1 MQSSRVRL
9 MLVALFGVFALS
21 ALTAAAA
28 QAVEA
33 PRWSVAGKTLGAGET
48 HYLTAK
54 IYTTKENPKLIFV
67 AAGRTLK
74 CLAVRF
80 NSTTPGVIVGSSAG
94 NAGTN
99 LAVLEFFGNCT
110 MEGNGTKC
118 NVEEPIVTNPVKSE
132 GVETEGAK
140 PAESKGSL
148 LTLFTPVSGST
159 FITVHFK
166 AETGGTCTVAETS
179 VTGKLAAQVRKDPEN
194 GTLGELVELGQTPVE
209 AKSWLVNFPSTPIKK
224 VTTIRKGE
232 VAEEAVKL
240 TAFSEEATLTG
251 GILILL
257 AKKNGNLIESDGTLF
272 SPLP

>member
-21 ALTAAAA
+21 ALTAVAA
-28 QAVEA
+28 QAAEA
-33 PRWSVAGKTLGAGET
+33 PRWTVAGKTLGAGET

-54 IYTTKENPKLIFV
+54 IYTTKETPKLKLT
-67 AAGRTLK
+67 AAGRTIT
-74 CLAVRF
+74 CLAVRL
-80 NSTTPGVIVGSSAG
+80 NSTTPGVIIGSSAG

-99 LAVLEFFGNCT
+99 LEVVEFFGNCKV
-110 MEGNGTKC
+110 EGNGTKC
-118 NVEEPIVTNPVKSE
+118 NIEEPIVTSPVKSE

-148 LTLFTPVSGST
+148 LTLFTPVEGST
-159 FITVHFK
+159 FVTLHFK
-166 AETGGTCTVAETS
+166 AETGGSCTLTETK
-179 VTGKLAAQVRKDPEN
+179 VTGKVAAQVRKDPEN
-194 GTLGELVELGQTPVE
+194 GELGELVELGQTPVE
-209 AKSWLVNFPSTPIKK
+209 AKSWLLHFPSAAIKK

-240 TAFSEEATLTG
+240 TAFSEEATLEG

-257 AKKNGNLIESDGTLF
+257 AKRVGNLIESDGTLF